1 MQTTT
6 ILIPPGQIT
15 ARQYAGRDKAIIH
28 GVPVGDSGIVETI
41 VATYDPRQFE
51 PLKVRIIGPGKYEL
65 VDGHHRLAAALML
78 GLAEVEAIPIEF
90 TGEADRRAFQVAMNN
105 ARAKDDPET
114 LGHQFIDLL
123 ALGKTEAEAA
133 AAIGVKLATA
143 RKYKALAQAPEAL
156 REWHRDGSL
165 PLEVVAMICDKPIA
179 PGSMRKLAELYR
191 REKAQRPKFKP
202 EGFRLYV
209 DEFTRQLLE
218 RKPAAVQ
225 SLLVNEDE
233 DVDES
238 AAIDRADKA
247 VARRRVLDFENQV
260 KAGLEALADPDVA
273 AAIFARLD
281 DSSFA
286 AAMRFR
292 DKGAAA

>member
-15 ARQYAGRDKAIIH
+15 ARQYAGRDKATVQ
-28 GVPVGDSGIVETI
+28 GVPVCDTTI
-41 VATYDPRQFE
+41 VDNIAAQYDPDKFE
-51 PLKVRIIGPGKYEL
+51 AVRVTVGASGGYDL
-65 VDGHHRLAAALML
+65 VDGHHRLAAALQL
-78 GLAEVEAIPIEF
+78 GLDTIPAMIVHFASDAE
-90 TGEADRRAFQVAMNN
+90 RRGYQSAMNN
-105 ARAKDDPET
+105 ARALDTPET
-114 LGHQFIDLL
+114 KGALFIAAL
-123 ALGKTEAEAA
+123 ADGVSEDKAA
-133 AAIGVKLATA
+133 ADIGVKLGTA
-143 RKYKALAQAPEAL
+143 RKYAALAQAPEAL
-156 REWHRDGSL
+156 REWYRAGAI
-165 PLEVVAMICDKPIA
+165 PLEVIAMIGEKPIA
-179 PGSMRKLAELYR
+179 PGSMRKLAELYM

-233 DVDES
+233 DADES

-260 KAGLEALADPDVA
+260 KAALDAVADLDVA
-273 AAIFARLD
+273 AAFGSRLD
-281 DSSFA
+281 DSTFA
-286 AAMRFR
+286 AIARFR
-292 DKGAAA
+292 EKAAVA